1 MGLTMVVLISET
13 SELVVTTQAAIVEL
27 LITNG
32 LITSVKTDN
41 DAYNQRDIFILD
53 ALGLR

>member
-1 MGLTMVVLISET
+1 MFVFISGS
-13 SELVVTTQAAIVEL
+13 SELVVTTQATIVEL
-27 LITNG
+27 LISKG

-41 DAYNQRDIFILD
+41 DDYSQRDIFVLD

>member
-1 MGLTMVVLISET
+1 MFVLISET

-32 LITSVKTDN
+32 LMTSVKTDD